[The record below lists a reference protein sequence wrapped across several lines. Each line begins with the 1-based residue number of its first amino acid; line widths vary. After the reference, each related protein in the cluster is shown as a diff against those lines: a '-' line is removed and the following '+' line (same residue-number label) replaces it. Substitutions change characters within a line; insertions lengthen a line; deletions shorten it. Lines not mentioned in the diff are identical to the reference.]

1 MVWDKINNLSIVGFR
16 YTLTISLRVSVFM
29 DNDAF
34 IELAVILFNPIVYV
48 KLWLRVLLSIS
59 IVGATLVQ
67 TPFSSNTSITK
78 SDSGISFR
86 SLSS

>member
-48 KLWLRVLLSIS
+48 KL
-59 IVGATLVQ
+59 
-67 TPFSSNTSITK
+67 
-78 SDSGISFR
+78 
-86 SLSS
+86 